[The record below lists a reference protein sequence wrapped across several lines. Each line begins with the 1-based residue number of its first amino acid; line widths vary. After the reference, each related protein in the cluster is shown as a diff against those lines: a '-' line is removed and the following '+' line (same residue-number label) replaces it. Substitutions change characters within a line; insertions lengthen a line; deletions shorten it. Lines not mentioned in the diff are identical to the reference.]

1 MTGTPFGKTPDG
13 QAVECFALVS
23 AGGVEVRTINYGCAI
38 VSIRVPDRE
47 GRLAD
52 VVLGCD
58 DLEGYLANRSYL
70 GAVCGRYSNRIAEG
84 RFTLDG
90 KTYELATNNGVN
102 HLHGGR
108 RGFDK
113 YVWAASPFANDHGQ
127 GVVYTHVS
135 PDGDEGYPGTL
146 RLRVTY
152 TLNDRNELAVD
163 YHATT
168 DKPTVVNLTQHA
180 HFNLA
185 GAGNGDILGHEALI
199 NADHFTPVGE
209 TLIPTG
215 DLAPVAGTPFD
226 FRRLTRVGERIQ
238 DPHVQIQRGRGY
250 DHNYVL
256 ARKGEGLV
264 HAARIVEPASR
275 RTLDVHTTEP
285 GMQFYTGSY
294 FNGTIVGK
302 GGTRYASYA
311 GLCLETQHFPDS
323 PNKPHF
329 PSTVLRP
336 GQELGSR
343 TVFSFSQS

>member
-1 MTGTPFGKTPDG
+1 MTGTPFGKMPDG
-13 QAVECFALVS
+13 QGVDCFTLKS
-23 AGGVEVRTINYGCAI
+23 AAGMEIRTINYGCALA
-38 VSIRVPDRE
+38 SIRVPDRE
-47 GRLAD
+47 GKLAD

-58 DLEGYLANRSYL
+58 TLEGYLQNRSYL
-70 GAVCGRYSNRIAEG
+70 GAVCGRYSNRIAAG

-90 KTYELATNNGVN
+90 KAYELATNNGVN

-113 YVWAASPFANDHGQ
+113 YVWAAQGFENGDTR
-127 GVVYTHVS
+127 GVVFTHVS

-152 TLNDRNELAVD
+152 TVSDRNELTVD

-168 DKPTVVNLTQHA
+168 DKPTVVNLTQHS

-185 GAGNGDILGHEALI
+185 GAGTGDILAHEALI

-226 FRRLTRVGERIQ
+226 FRKLTRVGERIQ

-256 ARKGEGLV
+256 NRKGEGLV
-264 HAARIVEPASR
+264 HAARIVEPRSGR
-275 RTLDVHTTEP
+275 SLDVHTTEP

-294 FNGTIVGK
+294 FNGSIVGK
-302 GGTRYASYA
+302 GGAAYQPYY

-323 PNKPHF
+323 PNQPHF
-329 PSTVLRP
+329 PTTVLRP
-336 GQELGSR
+336 GQELNTR
-343 TVFSFSQS
+343 TVFSFALA